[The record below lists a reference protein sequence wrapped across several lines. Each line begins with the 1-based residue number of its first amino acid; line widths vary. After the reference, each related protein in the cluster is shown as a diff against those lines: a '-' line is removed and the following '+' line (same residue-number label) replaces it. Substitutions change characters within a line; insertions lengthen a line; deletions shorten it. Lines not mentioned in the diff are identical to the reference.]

1 MSLTTEKIRRAAE
14 SALTISAAGALTRCE
29 AAKAFEESGDYAAA
43 CEALGD
49 LWRGVGARPRT
60 EGLDRRTTA
69 EVLLRAGVVSG
80 FVGST
85 RQIEGAQEFAK
96 DLISESAAIFEALG
110 DQAKL
115 GEAQTELAYCYWRE
129 GGTDEARVML
139 KEALAKLGGAP
150 EQKAVALL
158 RAAIVESSAMRNNDA
173 LRLLLEAAPLF
184 EAGASH
190 AKLGKLHMNLAIVFE
205 LLSIDER
212 REDYADSAFIEYEAA
227 SFHLGRA
234 GHTNYLAGVE
244 NNFGY
249 FLCKL
254 GRFAE
259 AHERLDTARRF
270 FVALG
275 DAARAAQVDE
285 TRARVL
291 LAEGRLAEAES
302 IARSAT
308 RAFSCGG
315 EQALL
320 AETLTTQGVALA
332 RLGRKSEARAVLRR
346 AASVA
351 AQAGN
356 VEGAGLA
363 ELAALEELSG
373 ELSPAETR
381 EAYRAADRAF
391 ARTQNREL
399 LARLSACARRLVEE
413 AAAGASR
420 GAGVGGAEIEGF
432 VAEACARFGKQVR
445 FTPAACEAMMRL
457 PLGADAARLRDLI
470 ERTVERAEEG
480 AVVEPAAVATVALR
494 QRAEGVDFADP
505 WANFSFKD
513 EVRSFEER
521 LIEQALA
528 EARGSVSR
536 AARLLG
542 FKHHESLNWR
552 LKNRNKNLLPS
563 RTPARKRRRSII
575 RKRDQ

>member
-1 MSLTTEKIRRAAE
+1 MSLTSERLHRADGFAPATRNDEARVRCE
-14 SALTISAAGALTRCE
+14 SARQ
-29 AAKAFEESGDYAAA
+29 FEESGDYAAA

-49 LWRGVGARPRT
+49 LWRGVGARPLT
-60 EGLDRRTTA
+60 EGLDRRMTA

-85 RQIEGAQEFAK
+85 KQIGGAQEFAK
-96 DLISESAAIFEALG
+96 DLISESAAVFESLG
-110 DQAKL
+110 DAAKL

-129 GGTDEARVML
+129 GGTDEARVL
-139 KEALAKLGGAP
+139 LNEALAKLAVADD
-150 EQKAVALL
+150 QRSVALL
-158 RAAIVESSAMRNNDA
+158 RLAIVESSATRNNDA

-184 EAGASH
+184 EAGAND
-190 AKLGKLHMNLAIVFE
+190 ARLGKLHMNLAIVYE
-205 LLSIDER
+205 LLSIDEL

-227 SFHLGRA
+227 SYHLARA

-249 FLCKL
+249 FLFKR

-259 AHERLDTARRF
+259 AHEHLDLARRF
-270 FVALG
+270 FASRG

-291 LAEGRLAEAES
+291 LAQGRLAEAES
-302 IARSAT
+302 AARSAA
-308 RAFSCGG
+308 RAFSGGG

-332 RLGRKSEARAVLRR
+332 RLGRKAEARAVLRR
-346 AASVA
+346 AADVA

-373 ELSPAETR
+373 ELSPAEMR
-381 EAYRAADRAF
+381 EVYRAADSLL
-391 ARTQNREL
+391 ARTQHREL
-399 LARLSACARRLVEE
+399 PARLRACARRLIDAT
-413 AAAGASR
+413 AAEGEGVGAGA
-420 GAGVGGAEIEGF
+420 AEIEG
-432 VAEACARFGKQVR
+432 VVEEACARFGKQVR
-445 FTPAACEAMMRL
+445 FTPAASEAMLRL
-457 PLGADAARLRDLI
+457 PLGADAAKLRDLI

-480 AVVEPAAVATVALR
+480 AVVEPSAVETVALR
-494 QRAEGVDFADP
+494 QSADGVDFADP

-513 EVRSFEER
+513 EVKNFEER

-528 EARGSVSR
+528 AARGSVSR

-542 FKHHESLNWR
+542 FRHHESLNWR
-552 LKNRNKNLLPS
+552 LKNRNKNLLAS

>member
-1 MSLTTEKIRRAAE
+1 MIRNDEALARCGRAKE
-14 SALTISAAGALTRCE
+14 L
-29 AAKAFEESGDYAAA
+29 EESGDYDAA

-49 LWRGVGARPRT
+49 LWGGVGVRPRT
-60 EGLDRRTTA
+60 EGLDRRATA

-96 DLISESAAIFEALG
+96 DLISESASAFESLG
-110 DQAKL
+110 DAAKL

-139 KEALAKLGGAP
+139 NEALAKLGGAD
-150 EQKAVALL
+150 EQRAVALL
-158 RAAIVESSAMRNNDA
+158 RLAIVESSATRNNDA

-190 AKLGKLHMNLAIVFE
+190 VKLGKLHMNLAIVFE

-212 REDYADSAFIEYEAA
+212 REDYADRAFIEYEAA
-227 SFHLGRA
+227 SYHLRLA

-249 FLCKL
+249 FLGKR

-259 AHERLDTARRF
+259 AHERLNIARRF
-270 FVALG
+270 FVSLG
-275 DAARAAQVDE
+275 DAAGAAQVEE

-291 LAEGRLAEAES
+291 LAEGRIAEAES
-302 IARSAT
+302 AARSAA
-308 RAFSCGG
+308 RAFSGG
-315 EQALL
+315 DEQALL

-346 AASVA
+346 AAEVA
-351 AQAGN
+351 GQAGN

-373 ELSPAETR
+373 VLSLAEMR
-381 EAYRAADRAF
+381 ESYRAADRSL
-391 ARTQNREL
+391 ARTQNREM

-413 AAAGASR
+413 AVPGASR
-420 GAGVGGAEIEGF
+420 GAGVSAAEIEGF
-432 VAEACARFGKQVR
+432 VTEACARFGKQVS
-445 FTPAACEAMMRL
+445 FTPAASESMLRL
-457 PLGADAARLRDLI
+457 PLGADAARLRAVI

-480 AVVEPAAVATVALR
+480 AVVELSAVETVALR
-494 QRAEGVDFADP
+494 HSADEIDFADP

-513 EVRSFEER
+513 EVKNFEER

-528 EARGSVSR
+528 DASGSVSR

-552 LKNRNKNLLPS
+552 LKNRNKSLLQA
-563 RTPARKRRRSII
+563 RTPARPRRRSII

>member
-1 MSLTTEKIRRAAE
+1 MNLTGERLNRADE
-14 SALTISAAGALTRCE
+14 SALATRNGEALARCE
-29 AAKAFEESGDYAAA
+29 SARQFEESGDYAAA

-49 LWRGVGARPRT
+49 LWRGVGARPLT
-60 EGLDRRTTA
+60 EGLDRRTSA
-69 EVLLRAGVVSG
+69 EVLLRAGVISG

-85 RQIEGAQEFAK
+85 RQIGGAQEFAK
-96 DLISESAAIFEALG
+96 DLISESAAVFESLA
-110 DQAKL
+110 DASKL

-139 KEALAKLGGAP
+139 NEALSKLDGAD
-150 EQKAVALL
+150 EQRAVALL
-158 RAAIVESSAMRNNDA
+158 RLAIVESSATRNNDA

-184 EAGASH
+184 EAGASD
-190 AKLGKLHMNLAIVFE
+190 AKLGKLHMNLAIVYE
-205 LLSIDER
+205 LLSIDEQ
-212 REDYADSAFIEYEAA
+212 REDYADRAFIEYEAA
-227 SFHLGRA
+227 SFHLERA

-254 GRFAE
+254 GRFKE
-259 AHERLDTARRF
+259 AHEHLDTARRF
-270 FVALG
+270 FVGLG
-275 DAARAAQVDE
+275 DPARAAQVDE

-302 IARSAT
+302 AARSAA
-308 RAFSCGG
+308 RAFAGGG

-332 RLGRKSEARAVLRR
+332 RLSRKAEARAVLRR
-346 AASVA
+346 AADVA

-356 VEGAGLA
+356 AEGAGLA
-363 ELAALEELSG
+363 ELAALEELAG
-373 ELSPAETR
+373 ELSPAEMR
-381 EAYRAADRAF
+381 DAYRAADHSLS
-391 ARTQNREL
+391 RTQHREL
-399 LARLSACARRLVEE
+399 LARLRACARRLIDAT
-413 AAAGASR
+413 AAAGD
-420 GAGVGGAEIEGF
+420 GAGVGAAEIETI
-432 VAEACARFGKQVR
+432 VEEACARLGKRVR
-445 FTPAACEAMMRL
+445 FTPAASEAMMRL

-470 ERTVERAEEG
+470 ERTVERAEDG
-480 AVVEPAAVATVALR
+480 AVVEPSAVETVALR
-494 QRAEGVDFADP
+494 QPADGVNFADP
-505 WANFSFKD
+505 WADFSFKD

-521 LIEQALA
+521 LIEHALA
-528 EARGSVSR
+528 DARGSVSR

-542 FKHHESLNWR
+542 FRHHESLSWR